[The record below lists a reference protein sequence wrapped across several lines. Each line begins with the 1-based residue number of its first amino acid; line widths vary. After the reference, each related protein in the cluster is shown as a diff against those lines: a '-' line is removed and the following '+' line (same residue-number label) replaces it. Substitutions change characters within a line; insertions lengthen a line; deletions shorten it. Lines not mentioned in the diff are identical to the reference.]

1 MKSDGKKLIYSF
13 RPLYRDLGTNLLIF
27 TGSEVEDITIYKIY
41 KFENHVTRNDDIMMS
56 LPKTMEN
63 NRKMRAS
70 AEPNKLHI
78 VQKVLMTAVQKC
90 KVY

>member
-13 RPLYRDLGTNLLIF
+13 RPLHRDLGTNLLKF

-41 KFENHVTRNDDIMMS
+41 KFENHATRNDDIMMS

-70 AEPNKLHI
+70 AEPNKLSF
-78 VQKVLMTAVQKC
+78 VRKDLMRAVQKC
-90 KVY
+90 KGY

>member
-13 RPLYRDLGTNLLIF
+13 RPLYRDLGTNLFIF
-27 TGSEVEDITIYKIY
+27 AGSEVEDIIVYKIY

-63 NRKMRAS
+63 NRKIRAS
-70 AEPNKLHI
+70 MEPNKLYLVRKI
-78 VQKVLMTAVQKC
+78 LMRAAQKC